1 MPPFFDTLSPTNTFA
16 LSNVGIP
23 DLLLL
28 LVAVVVLLQSDPWP
42 VQVKK
47 PPGRRRRSRRSH
59 KIMGVLIGSVR
70 QGRIVVLAVW
80 AGALKVGLAGG
91 NSASSPYSWCKG
103 FGFIHHRRLQ
113 DFFLLSC
120 NVSNIIQKKE
130 ERLLNCLKNSNCPI
144 TTNSGKAPP
153 LFFFKLREWV

>member
-16 LSNVGIP
+16 LSNLGIP

-47 PPGRRRRSRRSH
+47 PPGRRRRRRRSH

-91 NSASSPYSWCKG
+91 NSACNG

-113 DFFLLSC
+113 DFFFLSC
-120 NVSNIIQKKE
+120 NVSNIIQKK

-153 LFFFKLREWV
+153 FFF